1 MYVIILAGGS
11 GTRLWPRSRRER
23 PKHLLDLVTERTL
36 LQETFDRVSSA
47 VPASQIIVVTE
58 QSQAAMIRQQLPGLP
73 EENVLVEPVRRGTG
87 PAIGWAA
94 EHVAK
99 RDPNAVMAV
108 FASDHVIV
116 RRDEFLSL
124 LLLAVEVAA
133 SNDVLITFGIKPAK
147 PSTEF
152 GYIHRGE
159 RYPGSEGREVYRVQ
173 SFEEKPTA
181 DRAREFVES
190 GDYYW
195 NAGMFCWKASAVLR
209 EIERHVPELHRG
221 LKQIADA
228 IGQPNEQDVL
238 NVVYPTLPR
247 DTIDYAVMEK
257 AANVVVIP
265 ADIGWSDVGTWSSL
279 LEVLPS
285 GEDGNVVLGGTQVLA
300 IDSSNTLVSSPH
312 RFVALVGVE
321 NLIIV
326 DSDTALLVCKTERAA
341 DVKRIVEHLEAH
353 NLTEHL

>member
-1 MYVIILAGGS
+1 MYVVILAGGS

-47 VPASQIIVVTE
+47 VPASRILVVTE
-58 QSQAAMIRQQLPGLP
+58 QSQSPLIRQQLPDVPG
-73 EENVLVEPVRRGTG
+73 ENVLIEPMRRGTG

-94 EHVAK
+94 EHIAK

-133 SNDVLITFGIKPAK
+133 SNEALITFGIKPAK
-147 PSTEF
+147 ASTEF

-159 RYPGSEGREVYRVQ
+159 RFPGSDDREVYRVE
-173 SFEEKPTA
+173 SFKEKPTA
-181 DRAREFVES
+181 ERAREFVES
-190 GDYYW
+190 GEYYW
-195 NAGMFCWKASAVLR
+195 NSGMFCWKASTVLR
-209 EIERHVPELHRG
+209 EIEQQVPGLHRG
-221 LKQIADA
+221 LKHIADA

-238 NVVYPTLPR
+238 NSVYPTLPR

-257 AANVVVIP
+257 AANVLVIP

-285 GEDGNVVLGGTQVLA
+285 GENGNVVLGGTQVLA
-300 IDSSNTLVSSPH
+300 IDAYNTLVSSPH
-312 RFVALVGVE
+312 RFVALIGVE
-321 NLIIV
+321 DLIIV
-326 DSDTALLVCKTERAA
+326 DSDTALLVCTTERAA
-341 DVKRIVEHLEAH
+341 DVKRIVEHLEAN
-353 NLTEHL
+353 NLMEHL